1 MRTMVLEYA
10 QQHLPLP
17 KIAQLCRFIYTSTMV
32 SIWDILIYV
41 PHHSY
46 RFSEWSIYGA
56 AGLQKKTRRGLVT
69 EILSP

>member
-1 MRTMVLEYA
+1 MVLEYA

-56 AGLQKKTRRGLVT
+56 AGPPKKTRRGLVT